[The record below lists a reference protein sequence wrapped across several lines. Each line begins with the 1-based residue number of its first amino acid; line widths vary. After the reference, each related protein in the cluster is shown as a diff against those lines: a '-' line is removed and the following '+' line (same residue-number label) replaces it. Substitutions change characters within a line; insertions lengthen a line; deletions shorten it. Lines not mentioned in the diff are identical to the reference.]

1 LLKGLGDVFKIQQKV
16 QKMQQELAERRVEA
30 SSGGGMVRVVA
41 NGRQEILEL
50 HIDPEV
56 VDPAEVD
63 MLEDLVLAAVNEA
76 RQKAQQLMTEE
87 ISKITGGLQIP
98 GLF

>member
-1 LLKGLGDVFKIQQKV
+1 MLKGLGDVFKIQQKV